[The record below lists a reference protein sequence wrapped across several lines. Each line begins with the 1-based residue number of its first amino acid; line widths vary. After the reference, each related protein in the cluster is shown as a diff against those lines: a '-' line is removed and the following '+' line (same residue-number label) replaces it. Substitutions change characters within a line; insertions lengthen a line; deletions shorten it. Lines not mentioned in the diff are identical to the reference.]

1 MKKVRAVEL
10 NENKKLPIII
20 IAVAALMLIFSV
32 VSIEISGSGI
42 SVGLSSLSSVISV
55 LPLTIGVSTFM
66 IIKTK
71 KPAFGE
77 FPCYIISVLVVMAFV
92 LLFVFKV
99 LEGFEFF
106 AIMVCV
112 LMIYPYIIA
121 GLTVRG
127 CMFNKLISIGF
138 SALLLVI
145 SLIAVGAVTVLLSGF
160 SFTYLILPLMYV
172 ELILN
177 IMCFDLK
184 PIKKKNEEYEKIID

>member
-20 IAVAALMLIFSV
+20 IAIAAFMLILSV
-32 VSIEISGSGI
+32 VSIDISLGGIAISFNSLASII
-42 SVGLSSLSSVISV
+42 SVM
-55 LPLTIGVSTFM
+55 PLTISVSTFM

-77 FPCYIISVLVVMAFV
+77 FPCYIIPVFIVMAFV
-92 LLFVFKV
+92 LLFVFK
-99 LEGFEFF
+99 LLSGFEFF
-106 AIMVCV
+106 AVMVCV
-112 LMIYPYIIA
+112 LMVYPYIIA

-127 CMFNKLISIGF
+127 CMYNKLISIGF

-145 SLIAVGAVTVLLSGF
+145 SLIAVIAVSVLLGGF
-160 SFTYLILPLMYV
+160 SLTYLILPLMYV

-177 IMCFDLK
+177 ILCFDLK
-184 PIKKKNEEYEKIID
+184 PVKKKKEEYESMV